1 MFFYE
6 KEFYQRLMVNDISKS
21 TPCSG
26 SSDHNSSAPHSDALH
41 HAFLWATKFLLPP
54 LQGSVLQYSPL
65 PPADLGPNS
74 LVLIQRKAD
83 PSGGRRVDLGQS
95 LQEWAGG
102 QAEAG
107 NPSISLSPSLCR
119 SPPPLPTGTWSH
131 AELHS
136 GVPEKEGEKTGV
148 FIL

>member
-1 MFFYE
+1 MGLMPVDVPRLGHNKCCGFHRTLPGVTHYGGIHCHVMRGLCS
-6 KEFYQRLMVNDISKS
+6 KELRSPAKS
-21 TPCSG
+21 CVRVPFG
-26 SSDHNSSAPHSDALH
+26 K
-41 HAFLWATKFLLPP
+41 WI
-54 LQGSVLQYSPL
+54 
-65 PPADLGPNS
+65 DLGPNS
-74 LVLIQRKAD
+74 LVLIQRKAG